1 MRKITAGPIAAFSAL
16 AAIALAIALV
26 ASIALWRALPAGEFR
41 AIVTVA
47 LGLVIAYLALIAVYR
62 LFLMRAPLREGVIA
76 KGSGEEFTYHV
87 YLLFYLLFFQPLTRS
102 LLLPVPLMRL
112 TYLALGARLG
122 DETYSAGVILDPPLT
137 EVGSH
142 SIIGH
147 DAVLFCHAVEGEEL
161 SLARIRIGA
170 GVTIGAK
177 AVIMPGVTI
186 GDGAIVAVSA
196 VVAKGTRI
204 GAGEVWGG
212 IPARLLKPA
221 AATATREYRTA
232 QGS

>member
-1 MRKITAGPIAAFSAL
+1 MRKITAGPIAAFSSL
-16 AAIALAIALV
+16 AAIALAIALA

-41 AIVTVA
+41 AIVTVV
-47 LGLVIAYLALIAVYR
+47 LGLVFAYVALIGVYR
-62 LFLMRAPLREGVIA
+62 LFILRAPLSEGVVA
-76 KGSGEEFTYHV
+76 KGSSEEFVYHV
-87 YLLFYLLFFQPLTRS
+87 YLLFYLAFFQPLTRS

-112 TYLALGARLG
+112 VYLALGARLG
-122 DETYSAGVILDPPLT
+122 EETYSAGVILDPPLT
-137 EVGSH
+137 DVGSH

-147 DAVLFCHAVEGEEL
+147 DAVLFCHAVERDEL
-161 SLARIRIGA
+161 SLARIRIGS

-186 GDGAIVAVSA
+186 GDGAVVAVSA

-221 AATATREYRTA
+221 PAAATPGYRTA